1 MAVPTAT
8 TVSTTRSD
16 MGASTVLDGYLKD
29 VYLPGITNSLY
40 FDNAFSRL
48 IQQRSDILDG
58 TGRRAVRQFATQYG
72 GAVGPMAEG
81 GSFRT
86 NIASKGKQGY
96 EWLKYDQ
103 LYFSLSGP

>member
-1 MAVPTAT
+1 
-8 TVSTTRSD
+8 

-58 TGRRAVRQFATQYG
+58 TGRRAVR
-72 GAVGPMAEG
+72 PP
-81 GSFRT
+81 
-86 NIASKGKQGY
+86 I
-96 EWLKYDQ
+96 
-103 LYFSLSGP
+103 